1 MYSTYVLLCVYVVVR
16 MQHCECNGLKYLH
29 CILQVFHC
37 VCTPG
42 VCVCCCATCIGE
54 SETLKA
60 KSEEK
65 MLKLKGL
72 LKKTHNELTE
82 AKKNEAELN
91 QTISDLQSQLQEEQ
105 LRSEEAKVSRHY
117 LVAGTLGRLWCEEWQ
132 MQLHSNKDRWYVRTL
147 QLPVRSWCPCVHRSR
162 CLS

>member
-1 MYSTYVLLCVYVVVR
+1 MHLRGMCVLLYYV
-16 MQHCECNGLKYLH
+16 
-29 CILQVFHC
+29 
-37 VCTPG
+37 
-42 VCVCCCATCIGE
+42 GE

-82 AKKNEAELN
+82 AKKNEGELN

-105 LRSEEAKVSRHY
+105 LRSEEAKVSHPY
-117 LVAGTLGRLWCEEWQ
+117 LVDGT
-132 MQLHSNKDRWYVRTL
+132 
-147 QLPVRSWCPCVHRSR
+147 P
-162 CLS
+162 